1 MANDTQIIVVGS
13 HSPGLFMR
21 VKRIPQAGETVMG
34 WDFHEPKD
42 GGKGS
47 NQAIAAA
54 LLGGKVSFVGC
65 VGRDR
70 VGQDGEQWMQE
81 AGVET
86 TWLCKH
92 ETVPTSIGFI
102 LLDDE
107 GVPAMVSSYGANS
120 MITKEQ
126 IDQAYSAMPSAKVM
140 LTQFEIPVE
149 IALYAAEQ
157 AKMRGMISIVNTA
170 PATQMD
176 IKKLKC
182 ASILVPNETEAK
194 VLLGMKPNALVEPAD
209 LVKEVWKNC
218 GAPIVI
224 ITLGKYGAIG
234 IDGNG
239 TWCADPI
246 DVPVVDTSGAGDVFC
261 AGLAVSLNQGKDIR
275 TASSWACSAAS
286 LSVMK
291 SGTIPAYPS
300 IKDVDEYMLRTG
312 EKT

>member
-1 MANDTQIIVVGS
+1 MAIDTQIIVVGS

-70 VGQDGEQWMQE
+70 VGQDGEHWMQE
-81 AGVET
+81 AGVDT
-86 TWLCKH
+86 TWLRKH

-126 IDQAYSAMPSAKVM
+126 IDLAYSAMPSAKVM

-157 AKMRGMISIVNTA
+157 AKMRSMISIVNTA

-194 VLLGMKPNALVEPAD
+194 VLLGMNPNALVDPAD

-224 ITLGKYGAIG
+224 ITLGKHGAIG
-234 IDGNG
+234 IDENG
-239 TWCADPI
+239 TWYVDPI

-261 AGLAVSLNQGKDIR
+261 AGLAVSLIQGKDIQ

-300 IKDVDEYMLRTG
+300 IKEMDEYIIKTG
-312 EKT
+312 EKS